1 MPHARRAIRALRLT
15 VALGFAAGL
24 LLGSP
29 RPPSA
34 WAQTAATAAVAK
46 PLTQGELEALLAPIA
61 LYPDDLLMQVLMAA
75 TYPLELVQ
83 AERWLKQGGNA
94 ALKGDGLGK
103 ALEAQPWDPAVKS
116 LVPFP
121 PVLTMMNEQ
130 LDWTQRLGD
139 AVLAQQTDV
148 MNAVQSL
155 RARADAAGKL
165 ASGAQQVVTK
175 TSYSAAAAPEGGL
188 AQQVYPTSVP
198 PPRQVYSIAP
208 TNPQTV
214 YVPTYNP
221 SVVYGAW
228 PYPAYPPTYYPP
240 PPALGVGNALL
251 TGMAFATGV
260 AVVSSLWGWGRPAWG
275 GGYVN
280 VNVNRYNAININR
293 TQINSTTWRHDVAH
307 RQGVAYRNPEVN
319 NRFRGAEAGQRSTA
333 RDEFRGRTQ
342 QVQQAGGIRNAV
354 GERGGQA
361 RPEAGAARDQLA
373 NRPNAGAARD
383 QLANRPN
390 TGAARDQLANR
401 PNASAARDQLANRPN
416 ASAARDQLANR
427 PNASAARDKV
437 ANRPNAGAARE
448 QVANRPN
455 AGAAR
460 EQVANRPPVQRP
472 AQMPAGFQGLGN
484 GGGERAAAARAQ
496 TSRQLPQ
503 MGGGGFGGGGG
514 GFAANR
520 PAGGGGFAG
529 ARGGGGGGRMGGGG
543 GRFR

>member
-94 ALKGDGLGK
+94 TLKGDGLGK

-165 ASGAQQVVTK
+165 GSGAQQVVTK
-175 TSYSAAAAPEGGL
+175 TSYSAAAAPDGGL
-188 AQQVYPTSVP
+188 AQQVYPPSVP

-260 AVVSSLWGWGRPAWG
+260 AVVNSLWGWGRPAWG

-280 VNVNRYNAININR
+280 VNVNRYNAINVNR
-293 TQINSTTWRHDVAH
+293 TQINSATWRHDVTH

-319 NRFRGAEAGQRSTA
+319 NRFRGAEAGQRSAA

-390 TGAARDQLANR
+390 TDAARDQLANRPNTGAARDQLANR
-401 PNASAARDQLANRPN
+401 PNAG
-416 ASAARDQLANR
+416 
-427 PNASAARDKV
+427 AARDK
-437 ANRPNAGAARE
+437 A
-448 QVANRPN
+448 ANRPN

-520 PAGGGGFAG
+520 PAGGGGGF
-529 ARGGGGGGRMGGGG
+529 RGWG
-543 GRFR
+543 

>member
-1 MPHARRAIRALRLT
+1 MPQDRRATRAFRLT
-15 VALGFAAGL
+15 IALGCAAGL
-24 LLGSP
+24 LLAGP
-29 RPPSA
+29 RPPAA
-34 WAQTAATAAVAK
+34 WAQTASPAAAATAK

-61 LYPDDLLMQVLMAA
+61 LYPDDLLMQVLMAS

-83 AERWLKQGGNA
+83 AERWLKQGGNG
-94 ALKGDGLGK
+94 ALKGEALAK

-116 LVPFP
+116 LLPFP
-121 PVLTMMNEQ
+121 PVLAMLNDQ

-155 RARADAAGKL
+155 RGRAAAAGKL
-165 ASGAQQVVTK
+165 GNTPQQVVTK
-175 TSYSAAAAPEGGL
+175 TSYSAAPAPEGVL
-188 AQQVYPTSVP
+188 AQQVYAPSVP
-198 PPRQVYSIAP
+198 PPQQVYSIAP
-208 TNPQTV
+208 ANPQVV
-214 YVPTYNP
+214 YVPVYNP

-240 PPALGVGNALL
+240 PPAWGVGNALL
-251 TGMAFATGV
+251 TGMAFATGA
-260 AVVSSLWGWGRPAWG
+260 AVVNSLWGWGRPVWG
-275 GGYVN
+275 GGYAN
-280 VNVNRYNAININR
+280 INVNRYNQINVNR
-293 TQINSTTWRHDVAH
+293 TQITNNTWRHDVTH

-319 NRFRGAEAGQRSTA
+319 NRFRGNEASQRSAA

-342 QVQQAGGIRNAV
+342 QVQQGGGLQNAL
-354 GERGGQA
+354 GERGGQG
-361 RPEAGAARDQLA
+361 RPDAGAARDQLA
-373 NRPNAGAARD
+373 NRPNAGA
-383 QLANRPN
+383 
-390 TGAARDQLANR
+390 GRDQLANR
-401 PNASAARDQLANRPN
+401 PNAVAMQ
-416 ASAARDQLANR
+416 
-427 PNASAARDKV
+427 DKV
-437 ANRPNAGAARE
+437 ANRPNAGAARDN
-448 QVANRPN
+448 VANRPN
-455 AGAAR
+455 AGTARPNAGAAR
-460 EQVANRPPVQRP
+460 DKVAARPNAGAMQDKVASHPQAQRP

-503 MGGGGFGGGGG
+503 VGAGGFGGGGGGGGFAANRGGGGGG